1 MKKMLNY
8 ETLGNALKAMSD
20 ACFKAAEQQK
30 NGEKVTACG
39 MSDDDLDNL
48 CEQIPFMLNPYM
60 TAGQVKKEAHISE
73 STLRRAIAD
82 GELESVGNAG
92 DHSHFFKKWD
102 VREFIKK
109 RLKRNKQKRRE
120 ARDCFSL
127 FYALK
132 HTIFALNYTQYSC

>member
-1 MKKMLNY
+1 MENNGENWRIMKKMLNY

-39 MSDDDLDNL
+39 MGDDDLDNL

-102 VREFIKK
+102 VREFIKR
-109 RLKRNKQKRRE
+109 RLKRNK
-120 ARDCFSL
+120 
-127 FYALK
+127 
-132 HTIFALNYTQYSC
+132 

>member
-1 MKKMLNY
+1 ML
-8 ETLGNALKAMSD
+8 ALRQTSSREMARRSPL
-20 ACFKAAEQQK
+20 AE
-30 NGEKVTACG
+30 C
-39 MSDDDLDNL
+39 DDDLDNL
-48 CEQIPFMLNPYM
+48 CEQIPYMLNPYM

-109 RLKRNKQKRRE
+109 RLKRNK
-120 ARDCFSL
+120 
-127 FYALK
+127 
-132 HTIFALNYTQYSC
+132 N

>member
-1 MKKMLNY
+1 MGKILSYKI
-8 ETLGNALKAMSD
+8 LGTALKSLSD

-102 VREFIKK
+102 VKAFIKK
-109 RLKRNKQKRRE
+109 RLKRNK
-120 ARDCFSL
+120 
-127 FYALK
+127 
-132 HTIFALNYTQYSC
+132 N

>member
-1 MKKMLNY
+1 MLLIENAGDNRRITEIFRLMKKVLNY
-8 ETLGNALKAMSD
+8 DTLGWALKSLSD

-109 RLKRNKQKRRE
+109 RLKRKN
-120 ARDCFSL
+120 
-127 FYALK
+127 
-132 HTIFALNYTQYSC
+132 

>member
-1 MKKMLNY
+1 MKKVLNY
-8 ETLGNALKAMSD
+8 DTLGWALKSLSD

-30 NGEKVTACG
+30 NGEKITACG

-109 RLKRNKQKRRE
+109 RLKRKN
-120 ARDCFSL
+120 
-127 FYALK
+127 
-132 HTIFALNYTQYSC
+132 

>member
-1 MKKMLNY
+1 MKKVLNY
-8 ETLGNALKAMSD
+8 DTLGWALKSLSD

-92 DHSHFFKKWD
+92 DHSHFFRKWD

-109 RLKRNKQKRRE
+109 RLKRKN
-120 ARDCFSL
+120 
-127 FYALK
+127 
-132 HTIFALNYTQYSC
+132 

>member
-1 MKKMLNY
+1 MLLIENAGDNRRITEIFRNNIEKRRFMKKVLNY
-8 ETLGNALKAMSD
+8 DTLGWALKSLSD

-109 RLKRNKQKRRE
+109 RLKRNK
-120 ARDCFSL
+120 
-127 FYALK
+127 
-132 HTIFALNYTQYSC
+132 N

>member
-1 MKKMLNY
+1 MENNRENWRIMKKMLNY

-39 MSDDDLDNL
+39 MSDEDLDSL
-48 CEQIPFMLNPYM
+48 CEQIPDMLNPYM

-109 RLKRNKQKRRE
+109 RLKRNK
-120 ARDCFSL
+120 
-127 FYALK
+127 
-132 HTIFALNYTQYSC
+132 

>member
-1 MKKMLNY
+1 MDLLICLSNRRRWAERFAPDRELVKLLIYGKMLNY

-109 RLKRNKQKRRE
+109 RLKRNK
-120 ARDCFSL
+120 
-127 FYALK
+127 
-132 HTIFALNYTQYSC
+132 N

>member
-1 MKKMLNY
+1 MKKILNY
-8 ETLGNALKAMSD
+8 DTLGWALKSLSD

-30 NGEKVTACG
+30 KGEKVTACG

-109 RLKRNKQKRRE
+109 RLKKKN
-120 ARDCFSL
+120 
-127 FYALK
+127 
-132 HTIFALNYTQYSC
+132 

>member
-1 MKKMLNY
+1 MLLIENAGDNRRITEIFRNNIEKRRLMKKVLNY
-8 ETLGNALKAMSD
+8 DTLGWALKSLSD

-109 RLKRNKQKRRE
+109 RLKRNK
-120 ARDCFSL
+120 
-127 FYALK
+127 
-132 HTIFALNYTQYSC
+132 N

>member
-1 MKKMLNY
+1 MLGSFGRKVIMVILSKKVLNY
-8 ETLGNALKAMSD
+8 DTLGWALKSLSD

-82 GELESVGNAG
+82 GELESVGCSLLYLGQDAG
-92 DHSHFFKKWD
+92 N
-102 VREFIKK
+102 
-109 RLKRNKQKRRE
+109 L
-120 ARDCFSL
+120 
-127 FYALK
+127 
-132 HTIFALNYTQYSC
+132 

>member
-1 MKKMLNY
+1 MEKAINY
-8 ETLGNALKAMSD
+8 RTLGTALRVIAD
-20 ACFKAAEQQK
+20 ACFEADRQQR

-39 MSDDDLDNL
+39 MSDEDLENL
-48 CEQIPFMLNPYM
+48 CEQIPYMLNPYM

-82 GELESVGNAG
+82 GELERVGGVG

-109 RLKRNKQKRRE
+109 RLRKK
-120 ARDCFSL
+120 
-127 FYALK
+127 
-132 HTIFALNYTQYSC
+132 

>member
-1 MKKMLNY
+1 MEKMLNY
-8 ETLGNALKAMSD
+8 ETLGWALKAMSD

-30 NGEKVTACG
+30 NDEKVTACG
-39 MSDDDLDNL
+39 LNDDDLDNL
-48 CEQIPFMLNPYM
+48 CEQIPYMLNPYM

-82 GELESVGNAG
+82 GDLESVGEVG

-109 RLKRNKQKRRE
+109 RLKK
-120 ARDCFSL
+120 
-127 FYALK
+127 
-132 HTIFALNYTQYSC
+132 

>member
-1 MKKMLNY
+1 MKKVLNY
-8 ETLGNALKAMSD
+8 DTLGWALKALSD

-30 NGEKVTACG
+30 NGEKITACG
-39 MSDDDLDNL
+39 MSDDDLNSL
-48 CEQIPFMLNPYM
+48 CEQIPDMLNPYM

-109 RLKRNKQKRRE
+109 RLKRK
-120 ARDCFSL
+120 
-127 FYALK
+127 
-132 HTIFALNYTQYSC
+132 

>member
-1 MKKMLNY
+1 MKKVPNY
-8 ETLGNALKAMSD
+8 DTLGWALKSLSD

-30 NGEKVTACG
+30 NGEKITACG
-39 MSDDDLDNL
+39 MTDDDLDNL
-48 CEQIPFMLNPYM
+48 CEQIPDMLNPYM

-102 VREFIKK
+102 VKEFIKK
-109 RLKRNKQKRRE
+109 RLKRNK
-120 ARDCFSL
+120 
-127 FYALK
+127 
-132 HTIFALNYTQYSC
+132 N

>member
-1 MKKMLNY
+1 MKKVLNY
-8 ETLGNALKAMSD
+8 DTLGWALKALSE

-30 NGEKVTACG
+30 QGEKVTACG
-39 MSDDDLDNL
+39 MSDEDLDSL

-109 RLKRNKQKRRE
+109 RLKRK
-120 ARDCFSL
+120 
-127 FYALK
+127 
-132 HTIFALNYTQYSC
+132 

>member
-1 MKKMLNY
+1 MEKILNY

-48 CEQIPFMLNPYM
+48 CEQIPYMLNPYM

-82 GELESVGNAG
+82 GELVSWRAWGTLGIILIFSRNGMLESLSRK
-92 DHSHFFKKWD
+92 D
-102 VREFIKK
+102 
-109 RLKRNKQKRRE
+109 
-120 ARDCFSL
+120 
-127 FYALK
+127 
-132 HTIFALNYTQYSC
+132 

>member
-39 MSDDDLDNL
+39 MRDDDLDNL
-48 CEQIPFMLNPYM
+48 CEQIPFMLNPFM

-102 VREFIKK
+102 VKEFIKK
-109 RLKRNKQKRRE
+109 RQKRNK
-120 ARDCFSL
+120 
-127 FYALK
+127 
-132 HTIFALNYTQYSC
+132 

>member
-1 MKKMLNY
+1 MKKVLNY
-8 ETLGNALKAMSD
+8 DTLGWALKSLSD

-30 NGEKVTACG
+30 NGEKITACG

-109 RLKRNKQKRRE
+109 RLKRK
-120 ARDCFSL
+120 
-127 FYALK
+127 
-132 HTIFALNYTQYSC
+132 

>member
-1 MKKMLNY
+1 MKKVLNY
-8 ETLGNALKAMSD
+8 DTLGWALKSLSD

-39 MSDDDLDNL
+39 MSDDDLDSL
-48 CEQIPFMLNPYM
+48 CEQIPDMLNPYM
-60 TAGQVKKEAHISE
+60 TAGQVKKKAHISE

-102 VREFIKK
+102 VREFVKK
-109 RLKRNKQKRRE
+109 RLKKYKN
-120 ARDCFSL
+120 
-127 FYALK
+127 
-132 HTIFALNYTQYSC
+132 

>member
-1 MKKMLNY
+1 MGKLFGY
-8 ETLGNALKAMSD
+8 HTLGVLLKSLSD
-20 ACFKAAEQQK
+20 SCFRADEQEK
-30 NGEKVTACG
+30 RGEKVTACG
-39 MSDDDLDNL
+39 MSSDEIEDL
-48 CEQIPFMLNPYM
+48 CENYLPHALNPYM

-109 RLKRNKQKRRE
+109 RLKKYKN
-120 ARDCFSL
+120 
-127 FYALK
+127 
-132 HTIFALNYTQYSC
+132 

>member
-30 NGEKVTACG
+30 NGEKITACG

-109 RLKRNKQKRRE
+109 RLKRNK
-120 ARDCFSL
+120 
-127 FYALK
+127 
-132 HTIFALNYTQYSC
+132 N

>member
-1 MKKMLNY
+1 MKKVLNY
-8 ETLGNALKAMSD
+8 DTLGWALKALSD

-30 NGEKVTACG
+30 NGEKITACG

-82 GELESVGNAG
+82 GNWKAWEMLGIILISSRNGMLESL
-92 DHSHFFKKWD
+92 S
-102 VREFIKK
+102 RE
-109 RLKRNKQKRRE
+109 
-120 ARDCFSL
+120 D
-127 FYALK
+127 
-132 HTIFALNYTQYSC
+132 

>member
-1 MKKMLNY
+1 MENIRENWRIMKKMLNY

-39 MSDDDLDNL
+39 MSDEDLDSL
-48 CEQIPFMLNPYM
+48 CEQIPDMLNPYM

-109 RLKRNKQKRRE
+109 RLKRNK
-120 ARDCFSL
+120 
-127 FYALK
+127 
-132 HTIFALNYTQYSC
+132 

>member
-1 MKKMLNY
+1 MKKVLNY
-8 ETLGNALKAMSD
+8 DTLGWALKSLSD

-30 NGEKVTACG
+30 KGEKVTACG

-102 VREFIKK
+102 VKEFIKK
-109 RLKRNKQKRRE
+109 RQK
-120 ARDCFSL
+120 
-127 FYALK
+127 K
-132 HTIFALNYTQYSC
+132 KN